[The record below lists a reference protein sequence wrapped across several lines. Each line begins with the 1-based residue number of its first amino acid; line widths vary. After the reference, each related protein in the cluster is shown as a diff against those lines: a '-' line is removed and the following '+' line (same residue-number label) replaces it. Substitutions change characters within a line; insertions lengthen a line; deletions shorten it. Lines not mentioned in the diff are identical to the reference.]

1 MRYYNS
7 LGDAGYPISKP
18 CSTMPCSFDE
28 HLARGSRGGVDFAV
42 RTGSPVIAPTKGR
55 VRNWSNASAGNAVDF
70 YHIDDNG
77 RETGFYDQFMHLSA
91 FVSPGVYEPGATI
104 GFSGNTGSSTG
115 PHVHWDLVNP
125 QGRVVRQWE
134 YFREDPIP
142 PTRKDNDMIAVRTPW
157 SGAVYLLAPDYMHL
171 CTGAEWALLNPYY
184 PGFQVDGAGLHA
196 VMSAHNVPIGVEN
209 TLAKIKTW
217 SRQVVIEDLIKA
229 GGGSGPTPEAIAKA
243 VDASLKDDF
252 AGIPKSVND
261 DVAKRMGS

>member
-1 MRYYNS
+1 VRYYDS
-7 LGDAGYPISKP
+7 LGQAGYPISKP

-42 RTGSPVIAPTKGR
+42 RTGSPVFAPTKGR

-70 YHIDDNG
+70 YHIDSSG

-115 PHVHWDLVNP
+115 PHIHWDLVNP

-134 YFREDPIP
+134 YFREDPPKPDKAQEVARLEMIYIFCQENNITYLIGQQYIAWP
-142 PTRKDNDMIAVRTPW
+142 FGKDASNLAKSFGEAKQYAKLADVIAVAKAFGVPEDKVRTVPASRYW
-157 SGAVYLLAPDYMHL
+157 SKLDTIQP
-171 CTGAEWALLNPYY
+171 
-184 PGFQVDGAGLHA
+184 
-196 VMSAHNVPIGVEN
+196 
-209 TLAKIKTW
+209 
-217 SRQVVIEDLIKA
+217 
-229 GGGSGPTPEAIAKA
+229 GGGATPAEIAAA

-252 AGIPKSVND
+252 AGIPKTVND